1 MPNYTKLFNS
11 IVTSTIWTE
20 DDKTRILWI
29 TMLALAD
36 QNGEVHASIPGLAR
50 LAGIDMESTEKAIEC
65 FLSPDPYSRTPD
77 NEGRR
82 IAKID
87 GGWELLNHAK
97 YRKMAS
103 KEDSKAATAE
113 RVRRHRHRNAPVTA
127 CNAPVTEKRDIAEA
141 EAEADKKK
149 DAGAPFS
156 IPFDE
161 MGASEPASI
170 PITKT
175 SHIALDEISAK
186 IRKIKP
192 GWNLPMTYAE
202 NRAILEAQSLLES
215 LTDDQWGVLIR
226 YMSAKLPQG
235 DPGWQPRTRSKFI
248 ETVADVWSYADQW
261 DRKNAPKPTIAKP
274 KQAKTSNDPPMT
286 ADEIN
291 EILGLKKKP

>member
-50 LAGIDMESTEKAIEC
+50 LAGIDMESTEKAIAC

-113 RVRRHRHRNAPVTA
+113 RVRRHRERNAPVTL
-127 CNAPVTEKRDIAEA
+127 CNAPVTVSRDIAEA
-141 EAEADKKK
+141 EAEADLSKDKEAISCANANVTIPKRTLFKKPALEEIAEYGNTLTPPFTNVATFLDYYESNGWKVGKNPMK
-149 DAGAPFS
+149 DWKAAIRNWHSKQRPTTRPTIEKTNYQKNGQQFR
-156 IPFDE
+156 PFD
-161 MGASEPASI
+161 
-170 PITKT
+170 
-175 SHIALDEISAK
+175 
-186 IRKIKP
+186 
-192 GWNLPMTYAE
+192 
-202 NRAILEAQSLLES
+202 
-215 LTDDQWGVLIR
+215 
-226 YMSAKLPQG
+226 
-235 DPGWQPRTRSKFI
+235 
-248 ETVADVWSYADQW
+248 
-261 DRKNAPKPTIAKP
+261 
-274 KQAKTSNDPPMT
+274 
-286 ADEIN
+286 
-291 EILGLKKKP
+291 